1 MELGIVAQ
9 KDNDRAL
16 DLAAELHEEFSQA
29 GHDIYTDPNTAE
41 AIGTDPTA
49 IEAMGEC
56 RLVVSIGGDG
66 TFLYTARYV
75 GATPILGINLGEV
88 GFLNPIRPEAAR
100 DRLREEI
107 ERIRNEGQPRF
118 REVSRLTVTDEAA
131 TEWDLPPALN
141 EVVVQGPQRGHG
153 QGIDIEISVDGG
165 VYTESRMDGV
175 LVATPTGSTA
185 YNLSEGGPLVHPAVE
200 GLVIT
205 EMCAAEPMPSL
216 AVPEDSVVSIRAT
229 DAEFAYLSSD
239 GERRK
244 VTTPL
249 AVRIEVAANPA
260 RIAGPQGDF
269 FEALGK
275 LK

>member
-16 DLAAELHEEFSQA
+16 ELAGELHDEFA
-29 GHDIYTDPNTAE
+29 RDGHDIHVDPNTAE
-41 AIGTDPTA
+41 TIGIEPTP

-88 GFLNPIRPEAAR
+88 GFLNPIRPKDASE
-100 DRLREEI
+100 RLREEI
-107 ERIRNEGQPRF
+107 QRIRNEGQPQY
-118 REVSRLTVTDEAA
+118 REVSRLTVTGDN
-131 TEWDLPPALN
+131 TEQWDLPPALN

-153 QGIDIEISVDGG
+153 QGIEIEVSIDGG

-185 YNLSEGGPLVHPAVE
+185 YNLSEGGPLVHPAVRT
-200 GLVIT
+200 LLIT
-205 EMCAAEPMPSL
+205 EMCATDPMPSL
-216 AVPEDSVVSIRAT
+216 AVPEESIVSIRAT

-239 GERRK
+239 GERR
-244 VTTPL
+244 
-249 AVRIEVAANPA
+249 RVAAPLDVRVELATNPA

-275 LK
+275 LE